1 MVNKIYIESEMAWPD
16 GSCETRPC
24 AEKNSEG
31 VYLAAVGT
39 SRGLSP
45 GRFSLEGN
53 LRGNVSVGVVSGP
66 VMMASTTRL
75 RYDLAQVSCE
85 CNPRIVL
92 KINILANA
100 SGACKFSGHRVPS
113 CNPLGP
119 HGYAQS

>member
-53 LRGNVSVGVVSGP
+53 LRGECFRGGCVRSRNDGK
-66 VMMASTTRL
+66 
-75 RYDLAQVSCE
+75 YDTLTIR
-85 CNPRIVL
+85 PRTSLV
-92 KINILANA
+92 
-100 SGACKFSGHRVPS
+100 RV
-113 CNPLGP
+113 
-119 HGYAQS
+119 QSENRS